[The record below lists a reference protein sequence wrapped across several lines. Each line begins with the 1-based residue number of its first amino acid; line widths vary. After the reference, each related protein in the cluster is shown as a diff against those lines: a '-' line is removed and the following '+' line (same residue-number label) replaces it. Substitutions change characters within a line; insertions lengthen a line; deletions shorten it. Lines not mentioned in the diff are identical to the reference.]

1 MASKVIDDEEIGRFK
16 SSKRFKIDEYFKGL
30 MNRIDIK
37 VAETTSAIAAEATS
51 STTTTAETI
60 APTPSTSTQAMQ
72 MENLERVGKRLVDE
86 IEKINNYNLTA
97 FESNFKEILAIFMTD
112 KSLEDSDEIN
122 KLVFKQFCF
131 LHNLNQ
137 VVGDGGKREVKSD
150 DTNAAVEEATVSIEE
165 HEAIAKLKLKLVIAD
180 WYLNSRQ
187 LDLLKWAFYL
197 NRLFKLGNFIFLLF
211 IF

>member
-37 VAETTSAIAAEATS
+37 VAETTSAIAVETKS
-51 STTTTAETI
+51 STTSTAETTI
-60 APTPSTSTQAMQ
+60 TTTTTPTPSTSTQAMQ

-112 KSLEDSDEIN
+112 KSLEDSDDIN
-122 KLVFKQFCF
+122 KLVFRQFCF
-131 LHNLNQ
+131 LHNLSKAS
-137 VVGDGGKREVKSD
+137 GDGGKREVKSD
-150 DTNAAVEEATVSIEE
+150 DTNVGVVEETLVSIEE
-165 HEAIAKLKLKLVIAD
+165 NEAIAKLKLKLVIAD
-180 WYLNSRQ
+180 WYLNSKQ
-187 LDLLKWAFYL
+187 LDLLK
-197 NRLFKLGNFIFLLF
+197 
-211 IF
+211 